1 MALEAGQ
8 NRPGEWKEM
17 GRTAIV
23 MWKRENKECLDFV
36 PGIGMTVGAKTFSS
50 TYGFFV
56 SISFACV
63 ALFSSPKTDVTAVKY

>member
-8 NRPGEWKEM
+8 NGPGEWKEM

-23 MWKRENKECLDFV
+23 MWKRENKECLDFA
-36 PGIGMTVGAKTFSS
+36 PGIGMTVKAKTFSS

-56 SISFACV
+56 SYFLRLRCV
-63 ALFSSPKTDVTAVKY
+63 VFLAKSDVTPVKY